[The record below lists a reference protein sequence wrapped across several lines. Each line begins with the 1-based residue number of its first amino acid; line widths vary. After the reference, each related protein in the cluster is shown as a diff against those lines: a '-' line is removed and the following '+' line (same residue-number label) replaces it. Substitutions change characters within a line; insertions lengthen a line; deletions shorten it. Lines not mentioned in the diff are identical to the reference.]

1 MASSRIEISGPPI
14 RAEQARVG
22 FPWILP
28 LTSPP
33 SLLWSTR
40 FSEVDWASLDSRLRP
55 PYHPRLD
62 GDRIWLPGL
71 APDAL
76 KPILDLVA
84 DQIEQISAAVIEEE
98 QTAVSREAETAEARR
113 QKDNAAA
120 ATFDEWWRERQAG

>member
-1 MASSRIEISGPPI
+1 VGASRIQISGPPS

-33 SLLWSTR
+33 SPLWSAR
-40 FSEVDWASLDSRLRP
+40 FSEIDWASLNPRLRP

-71 APDAL
+71 EPEAL

-84 DQIEQISAAVIEEE
+84 DQVEQISAAVIEDE
-98 QTAVSREAETAEARR
+98 QTAVSREAEAADARQ

-120 ATFDEWWRERQAG
+120 TTFEEWWRERQAG